1 MRRLAL
7 ILALF
12 CLSAAAH
19 ADSYRFAN
27 GVVVDGD
34 SVAALIKRAG
44 QPNRIVTLENRFGAA
59 VGERWDY
66 YIDDKL
72 VSFEIYDGK
81 VHAIIE
87 AR

>member
-1 MRRLAL
+1 MRRLVL
-7 ILALF
+7 TLAL
-12 CLSAAAH
+12 CCICAAAH
-19 ADSYRFAN
+19 ADMYRFRD
-27 GVVVDGD
+27 GVVTDGD

-44 QPNRIVTLENRFGAA
+44 QPNRIVQLENRYGAA
-59 VGERWDY
+59 IGERWDY

-81 VHAIIE
+81 VHSITE